1 MNSELV
7 THDRENSWFDSNT
20 RYHTHFVPE
29 DSLML
34 DTELLFRYECEG
46 LDTDDEVITLFQQ
59 IYDTQA
65 YKWLQGHYGRMLQQ
79 LIEEDLIDL

>member
-1 MNSELV
+1 MPDHKAAQTLLHSIPMSAIL
-7 THDRENSWFDSNT
+7 HLFLKHSS
-20 RYHTHFVPE
+20 
-29 DSLML
+29 ML

-79 LIEEDLIDL
+79 LIEEDLINL

>member
-1 MNSELV
+1 VPDAELAQDPLCSHQIPD
-7 THDRENSWFDSNT
+7 TLHSFLKHS
-20 RYHTHFVPE
+20 P
-29 DSLML
+29 ML

-79 LIEEDLIDL
+79 LIEEDLINL